1 MIKILNVQ
9 KIMGMHCNGH
19 RVDGVRYSVK
29 ENAYIFEFNIPRIKP
44 EPVEVYFR
52 ESHYKDVYEIF
63 VMGFHVATVLTL
75 TKKEVMDMGR
85 GASDFSTLLR
95 RCLHKLEH
103 YNNQNNVSF

>member
-1 MIKILNVQ
+1 
-9 KIMGMHCNGH
+9 
-19 RVDGVRYSVK
+19 
-29 ENAYIFEFNIPRIKP
+29 
-44 EPVEVYFR
+44 
-52 ESHYKDVYEIF
+52 
-63 VMGFHVATVLTL
+63 LTL